1 MRVGCGADWRRRWGM
16 GTWLDLEGT
25 SWREWGDF
33 PYFKSQISNCRF
45 QISSLKFQIADFKSQ
60 VSNLKS
66 SAFNLQMRR
75 GLGDLRTHYGRGQ
88 RVWEFGRGAWRQTDW
103 GQTWRARGL

>member
-16 GTWLDLEGT
+16 GTWLDLEGM
-25 SWREWGDF
+25 SWGEWGDF

-60 VSNLKS
+60 VSNFKWQISNLKS
-66 SAFNLQMRR
+66 QIFSFQPPDAAGVSRFADSLWT
-75 GLGDLRTHYGRGQ
+75 GPESLGIR
-88 RVWEFGRGAWRQTDW
+88 
-103 GQTWRARGL
+103 